1 MFCKKVNVKQ
11 LESLIDAALVVEK
24 NPEVALEL
32 QKLANQ
38 LKTSTKIRET
48 EKNGYLAITKLAN
61 TSGFRISTALFT
73 LVERLSLDVYGSVHQ
88 FNVF

>member
-1 MFCKKVNVKQ
+1 MFGKKVNVKQ
-11 LESLIDAALVVEK
+11 LESLIDAALAVEK

-38 LKTSTKIRET
+38 LRTSAKIRET

-61 TSGFRISTALFT
+61 ASGFRISTELFT
-73 LVERLSLDVYGSVHQ
+73 LVEQLSIDVYGSVHQ

>member
-1 MFCKKVNVKQ
+1 MFGKKVNVKQ

-38 LKTSTKIRET
+38 LKTSTKI
-48 EKNGYLAITKLAN
+48 
-61 TSGFRISTALFT
+61 
-73 LVERLSLDVYGSVHQ
+73 
-88 FNVF
+88 

>member
-1 MFCKKVNVKQ
+1 MFGKKVNVKQ
-11 LESLIDAALVVEK
+11 LESLIDEALEVEK
-24 NPEVALEL
+24 NPEVVLEL

-38 LKTSTKIRET
+38 LTTATNIRET

-61 TSGFRISTALFT
+61 ASGFRISTELFT
-73 LVERLSLDVYGSVHQ
+73 SVEQLSLDVNGSVHQ

>member
-1 MFCKKVNVKQ
+1 MFGKKVNVKQ

-38 LKTSTKIRET
+38 LKKRC
-48 EKNGYLAITKLAN
+48 KNT
-61 TSGFRISTALFT
+61 F
-73 LVERLSLDVYGSVHQ
+73 SLCSVNYFLLKHIELMDRSIHI
-88 FNVF
+88 

>member
-1 MFCKKVNVKQ
+1 MFGKKVNVKQ

-38 LKTSTKIRET
+38 
-48 EKNGYLAITKLAN
+48 
-61 TSGFRISTALFT
+61 
-73 LVERLSLDVYGSVHQ
+73 
-88 FNVF
+88 

>member
-1 MFCKKVNVKQ
+1 MFGKKVNVKQ
-11 LESLIDAALVVEK
+11 LESLIDAALAVEK

-38 LKTSTKIRET
+38 LRTSAKIRET

-61 TSGFRISTALFT
+61 ASGFRISTELFT
-73 LVERLSLDVYGSVHQ
+73 LVEQLSLDVYGSVHQ